1 MVEPQEPSVS
11 RKIIEHQ
18 LNCNKLVFREGTSL
32 PREIIQ
38 KSETRIVA
46 FQQFKADIDT
56 DVERV
61 HLVLNDLKKK
71 IRANIH
77 GDLHQDGL
85 LTQNVEDYMR
95 CLSIDQATLDT
106 LLEKDSVYWE

>member
-1 MVEPQEPSVS
+1 M
-11 RKIIEHQ
+11 
-18 LNCNKLVFREGTSL
+18 
-32 PREIIQ
+32 
-38 KSETRIVA
+38 
-46 FQQFKADIDT
+46 
-56 DVERV
+56 ERV

-77 GDLHQDGL
+77 GDLNQDGL

-95 CLSIDQATLDT
+95 CLSIDQAALDT